1 MSFLSGN
8 KMDSGINNSTA
19 EESTRLVLS
28 SPTSGEPLSS
38 PTSLS
43 SSSLRS
49 RIYHYSAISVVTIA
63 LLALAGSSLLTSPTT
78 SSLDSS
84 LLLSTSKDASQWPTE
99 LYTALFSSSNAYKG
113 NGDLG
118 SGTLGT
124 TGRPTTTTEATANGW
139 ASIQKECVPNLGYPW
154 AFNGKITS
162 DAPVTLYYSKET
174 KQDGGVLTGFA
185 VHYYDNIAPE
195 KMVGSVFSKG
205 EEYDTLPISLRDE
218 NTDVCGEASLPSNTP
233 YYALLLANGKGRKVL
248 PLTVDIAKASGEWAK
263 GGCIPGM
270 GVHWWHDFETGSDL
284 SYEANNLF
292 PIGIMYDQK
301 TGSLNGFLIIAK
313 KDMQTGKL
321 PKTNMWDG
329 ASGEQLPK
337 FPKPPELGMCVN
349 FCVGNGKNNTCP
361 LTGALGNPP
370 SYGQMHWFFVKKEEI
385 SACTSYSGPSCK
397 EFNSVEQASANAF
410 PGKTN
415 FDSCEN

>member
-1 MSFLSGN
+1 
-8 KMDSGINNSTA
+8 MDSGINNATA
-19 EESTRLVLS
+19 EEGTRLVLS
-28 SPTSGEPLSS
+28 SPTSGEPSSS

-63 LLALAGSSLLTSPTT
+63 LLALAGSSLLTSSTT

-99 LYTALFSSSNAYKG
+99 VYSALASSLNAYKG
-113 NGDLG
+113 TGDLG
-118 SGTLGT
+118 IGTLLT
-124 TGRPTTTTEATANGW
+124 TGRPTTTSEATANGW

-154 AFNGKITS
+154 AFNGKVTS

-218 NTDVCGEASLPSNTP
+218 NTDVCGEASLPSNKP
-233 YYALLLANGKGRKVL
+233 YYALLLADGKGRKVL

-263 GGCIPGM
+263 GACVSGM

-284 SYEANNLF
+284 SYEAKNLF
-292 PIGIMYDQK
+292 PISIMYDTK
-301 TGSLNGFLIIAK
+301 TGSLNGFLIVANK
-313 KDMQTGKL
+313 EMQTEVGKL
-321 PKTNMWDG
+321 LKTNMWDAVG
-329 ASGEQLPK
+329 GVQLPK
-337 FPKPPELGMCVN
+337 FPILPSLGMCTN

-385 SACTSYSGPSCK
+385 SACTSYLGPSCK
-397 EFNSVEQASANAF
+397 KFNFAEQAVENALPHVSF
-410 PGKTN
+410 
-415 FDSCEN
+415 

>member
-1 MSFLSGN
+1 
-8 KMDSGINNSTA
+8 MDSGINNSTV
-19 EESTRLVLS
+19 EEGTRLVLS

-38 PTSLS
+38 PTLLS

-49 RIYHYSAISVVTIA
+49 SIYHYSTITVVTTV

-84 LLLSTSKDASQWPTE
+84 LLPSTSKDASQWPTE
-99 LYTALFSSSNAYKG
+99 VYSALDSYSNAYTG
-113 NGDLG
+113 TGDLG
-118 SGTLGT
+118 IGTLGT

-154 AFNGKITS
+154 AFNGKVTI

-218 NTDVCGEASLPSNTP
+218 NTNVCGEASLPSNKP
-233 YYALLLANGKGRKVL
+233 YYALLLADGKGRKVL
-248 PLTVDIAKASGEWAK
+248 PLTADVAKASGEWAK
-263 GGCIPGM
+263 GSCIAGM

-284 SYEANNLF
+284 SYEAKNLF
-292 PIGIMYDQK
+292 PISIMYDTK
-301 TGSLNGFLIIAK
+301 TGSINGLLIASN
-313 KDMQTGKL
+313 KDMQTGKS
-321 PKTNMWDG
+321 PTTYNMWDNI
-329 ASGEQLPK
+329 SGLQVPNCKLPL
-337 FPKPPELGMCVN
+337 PVSLGMCIN
-349 FCVGNGKNNTCP
+349 FCPGDSKNDTCP
-361 LTGALGNPP
+361 FTDLLV
-370 SYGQMHWFFVKKEEI
+370 H
-385 SACTSYSGPSCK
+385 
-397 EFNSVEQASANAF
+397 
-410 PGKTN
+410 
-415 FDSCEN
+415 

>member
-1 MSFLSGN
+1 
-8 KMDSGINNSTA
+8 MDSGINNSTA
-19 EESTRLVLS
+19 EEGTRLVLS

-49 RIYHYSAISVVTIA
+49 RIYHYLTITVVTTV
-63 LLALAGSSLLTSPTT
+63 LLALAGSSQLTSPTT

-84 LLLSTSKDASQWPTE
+84 LLPSTSKDAPQWPTE
-99 LYTALFSSSNAYKG
+99 VYSSLGSSSNAYKG
-113 NGDLG
+113 TGDLG
-118 SGTLGT
+118 IGTVYT

-154 AFNGKITS
+154 AFSGKVTI

-205 EEYDTLPISLRDE
+205 EEYDTLSISLRDE
-218 NTDVCGEASLPSNTP
+218 NTNVCDEASLPSNKP
-233 YYALLLANGKGRKVL
+233 YYALLLADGKGRKVL
-248 PLTVDIAKASGEWAK
+248 PLTADVAKASGEWTK
-263 GGCIPGM
+263 GSCIDGM

-284 SYEANNLF
+284 SYEAKNLS
-292 PIGIMYDQK
+292 PISIMYDTK
-301 TGSLNGFLIIAK
+301 TGSFNGVLIASN
-313 KDMQTGKL
+313 KDMQTGKS
-321 PKTNMWDG
+321 PTTYNMWDYV
-329 ASGEQLPK
+329 SGLQVPNSKLS
-337 FPKPPELGMCVN
+337 PPVSLGMCIN
-349 FCVGNGKNNTCP
+349 FCPGDGKNDTCP
-361 LTGALGNPP
+361 FTGALGNPP
-370 SYGQMHWFFVKKEEI
+370 SFGQMHWFFVKEEEI
-385 SACTSYSGPSCK
+385 SKCTSYTGPSCK

-410 PGKTN
+410 PGKPN
-415 FDSCEN
+415 FDPSF